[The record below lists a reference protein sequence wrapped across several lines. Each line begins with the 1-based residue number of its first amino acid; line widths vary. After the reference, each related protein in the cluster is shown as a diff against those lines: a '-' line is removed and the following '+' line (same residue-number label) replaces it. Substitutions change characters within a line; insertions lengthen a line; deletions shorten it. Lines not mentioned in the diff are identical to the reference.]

1 MPPILVPYS
10 AKHIAIQILV
20 HEQENGIVLAM
31 RDCVYDM
38 IFLAVN
44 YLFKVRNWSTR
55 IRCEKLSGL
64 RMKTL
69 KRCQWRR
76 SGDFIVN
83 CERISHFV
91 LIAVFE

>member
-44 YLFKVRNWSTR
+44 YLFKVRN
-55 IRCEKLSGL
+55 
-64 RMKTL
+64 
-69 KRCQWRR
+69 
-76 SGDFIVN
+76 
-83 CERISHFV
+83 
-91 LIAVFE
+91 